1 MFETKGTINEE
12 NIKKFK
18 KYLMTPLQKNVFI
31 ILISIFTLIGLINI
45 SLGDKYIV
53 AIAFIGAIILVAEYL
68 LIINKYC
75 KVFMDRV
82 EEIAGKR
89 EITYEISFDEL
100 TATINNAN
108 TGGKVVMKYDS
119 FVRFIEI
126 PEAYLIITKTNQ
138 VFIIDKKYLN
148 DREGEFDLFMR
159 EKCKNL
165 K

>member
-31 ILISIFTLIGLINI
+31 ILISICTLIGLINI
-45 SLGDKYIV
+45 SLGDKYVV
-53 AIAFIGAIILVAEYL
+53 AIAFIGAIILVSEYL
-68 LIINKYC
+68 LIINKYG

-82 EEIAGKR
+82 EETAGKR

-100 TATINNAN
+100 TATINNVN
-108 TGGKVVMKYDS
+108 TGGKFVMKYDS

-138 VFIIDKKYLN
+138 IFIVDKKYLN
-148 DREGEFDLFMR
+148 DIEGEFDLFMR